1 MYEKIKEISKVDKQ
15 LLDKI
20 EHILGSELSN
30 EEYDKFYN
38 YFNEIRK
45 PNILIDI
52 KDVESI
58 KDYITNLQKENELHG
73 KILKDA
79 NDVLNIQA
87 QKGNYNYDSYMLGL
101 YNGMEMIV
109 SLFEQ
114 REPKLKSGKDIK
126 FLHETDY
133 KQRNEKAVEYIKQHC
148 DRPGRL
154 LLPKIDFNY
163 NDLLNIL
170 EDGDE

>member
-1 MYEKIKEISKVDKQ
+1 MSEEIKEIIDELRKTADNTVFAICCSQ
-15 LLDKI
+15 EELDKI
-20 EHILGSELSN
+20 PRYTANFMSINDKKAKILLN
-30 EEYDKFYN
+30 
-38 YFNEIRK
+38 
-45 PNILIDI
+45 
-52 KDVESI
+52 
-58 KDYITNLQKENELHG
+58 YITNLQKENELHN

-114 REPKLKSGKDIK
+114 REPKFKSGKDIK

-133 KQRNEKAVEYIKQHC
+133 KSRNEKAIEYIK
-148 DRPGRL
+148 R
-154 LLPKIDFNY
+154 KK
-163 NDLLNIL
+163 
-170 EDGDE
+170 

>member
-1 MYEKIKEISKVDKQ
+1 MTEEIKEILDMFTKYKDDWYSCEYKLKPKQ
-15 LLDKI
+15 CV
-20 EHILGSELSN
+20 IL
-30 EEYDKFYN
+30 Y
-38 YFNEIRK
+38 
-45 PNILIDI
+45 
-52 KDVESI
+52 
-58 KDYITNLQKENELHG
+58 DYITNLQKENELHN

-114 REPKLKSGKDIK
+114 REPKFKSGKDIK

-133 KQRNEKAVEYIKQHC
+133 KSRNEKAVEYIKNTTLYGF
-148 DRPGRL
+148 RSGKTL
-154 LLPKIDFNY
+154 LSNY
-163 NDLLNIL
+163 LDDLLNIL
-170 EDGDE
+170 QGGDE

>member
-1 MYEKIKEISKVDKQ
+1 MTEEIKEI
-15 LLDKI
+15 
-20 EHILGSELSN
+20 
-30 EEYDKFYN
+30 FYKLRSDD
-38 YFNEIRK
+38 YYEK
-45 PNILIDI
+45 HYQQSVYYE
-52 KDVESI
+52 KDLNKLENH
-58 KDYITNLQKENELHG
+58 ITNLQKENKLHD

-133 KQRNEKAVEYIKQHC
+133 KQRNEKAIKYIRDSGISFLNLANQRC
-148 DRPGRL
+148 FCINNCAD
-154 LLPKIDFNY
+154 KI
-163 NDLLNIL
+163 LNIL
-170 EDGDE
+170 EGGDE